1 MTPPATH
8 NLEGKR
14 QALSANFPEFATRE
28 EQGVLTIEA
37 PVARLSELLRWLS
50 DPGAPWGFNQLSD
63 LTAVDYPERE
73 AFTLVYRL
81 ARVPECDT
89 AVVQVP
95 VPYARPEAPTVTG
108 LWANADWLERE
119 VYDLFGIV
127 FTGRQGLSRILTWEG
142 FPGHPLRK
150 SFTLTQV
157 VRPDAAAP
165 PSVPVETAADHVA
178 RREEELTLN
187 VGPQHPSTHGVFRFK
202 LRLDGETIE
211 EADPVI
217 GYVHRGIEK
226 LMESRTYPQIIPYTD
241 RFDYLASMFN
251 NQAYVTAVE
260 RLAGLEVP
268 EKAEYLRVIACELN
282 RIASHLVAVGAFG
295 LDVGALTPFLYVFR
309 EREKIYDLM
318 EMLCGARMLY
328 SYLRLGGVG
337 YDVGPEFFDRLAALL
352 AEMPRRIDEYEEM
365 LTTNEIFVARTRG
378 VGVLTTAHAL
388 NHGVTGPNLRST
400 GLAYDLRRADPYSLY
415 PTFDFDVVTG
425 ERGDA
430 YDRYLVRIREMRQ
443 SVRILEQA
451 GQRCPREGAVQAKVA
466 KAFKPPAGEVY
477 AHVESPRGEVGC
489 YLVSDGSAQPYRFRW
504 RSPSFHHL
512 SVLRELVKGAK
523 IADLI
528 AVFGSIDIIGA
539 EVDR

>member
-1 MTPPATH
+1 MSPPTTH
-8 NLEGKR
+8 AVEAKR
-14 QALSANFPEFATRE
+14 QALEAAFPGLATRE
-28 EQGVLTIEA
+28 EQGVLTVEA
-37 PVARLSELLRWLS
+37 SAGPSVDLLRWLAES
-50 DPGAPWGFNQLSD
+50 GAPWGLNQLSD
-63 LTAVDYPERE
+63 LTAVDYPDRE
-73 AFTLVYRL
+73 TFTLVYRL
-81 ARVPECDT
+81 SRVPEYDT

-95 VPYARPEAPTVTG
+95 LPYAHPEAPTVTG

-119 VYDLFGIV
+119 VYDLFGVV
-127 FTGRQGLSRILTWEG
+127 FTGREGLSRILTWEG

-150 SFTLTQV
+150 SFTMTQV
-157 VRPDAAAP
+157 VRPDAVAP

-202 LRLDGETIE
+202 VRLDGETIE
-211 EADPVI
+211 EVDPVI
-217 GYVHRGIEK
+217 GYVHRGVEK

-260 RLAGLEVP
+260 RLAGIEVP

-282 RIASHLVAVGAFG
+282 RIASHLVAIGAFG
-295 LDVGALTPFLYVFR
+295 LDVGALTPFLYTFR

-328 SYLRLGGVG
+328 SYLRIGGVG
-337 YDVGPEFFDRLAALL
+337 YDVGPEFFARLAAFV
-352 AEMPRRIDEYEEM
+352 AEMPRRIDEYEAM
-365 LTTNEIFVARTRG
+365 LTTNEIFLARTRG
-378 VGVLTTAHAL
+378 IGVLTPGHAI
-388 NHGVTGPNLRST
+388 NHGVTGPNLRAT
-400 GLAYDLRRADPYSLY
+400 GLAYDLRRADPYSFYSTL
-415 PTFDFDVVTG
+415 DFDVVTG
-425 ERGDA
+425 ARGDA
-430 YDRYLVRIREMRQ
+430 FDRYLVRIREMRE

-451 GQRCPREGAVQAKVA
+451 GQRCPREGAVMAKVP
-466 KAFKPPAGEVY
+466 KLLKPPAGEVY
-477 AHVESPRGEVGC
+477 SHVESPRGEVGC
-489 YLVSDGSAQPYRFRW
+489 YLVSDGSTKPYRFRW

-512 SVLRELVKGAK
+512 SVLRELVKDEK